1 VDLRI
6 EGYAMQSLAEL
17 DLPHLQLEAAAFAAD
32 PFPHFAAARAQ
43 HPWLARSVFGLV
55 VTEYEAMKDLLAMDG
70 ALRTA
75 NDGFVAI
82 MGGQGTRWGRFA
94 EENIFNQQGDAHRRL
109 RLALTPI
116 FTPRHANEIR
126 PLIREVIEDLLDAWA
141 PKGSFNFEEFASC
154 FPISVI
160 CRMIGGPVEA
170 IPRLKSSLETWGAA
184 FHMDRA
190 IVPELEVAHGLIEDY
205 VQDLVAARRARGRS
219 EGEEDLLDMLIR
231 AGADGL
237 LSEREI
243 VDLIMFLYTAG
254 FDTSK
259 NVLTLIMRQLI
270 DRPDVYARCA
280 DDLEYCRKVV
290 EETLRYS
297 GVSTSSRVTTEAIEY
312 RGVALP
318 KDTMVFVPVSVA
330 GRDAGAFADAD
341 RFDPDRPDDTDH
353 RHIGFGRGAHVCL
366 GQYLAR
372 AQLQEG
378 LHAVARRIRNP
389 RLAGEIAWRPFPG
402 IWGLKGL
409 PITFTPA

>member
-1 VDLRI
+1 
-6 EGYAMQSLAEL
+6 
-17 DLPHLQLEAAAFAAD
+17 
-32 PFPHFAAARAQ
+32 
-43 HPWLARSVFGLV
+43 LV

-70 ALRTA
+70 SLRTA
-75 NDGFVAI
+75 NDGFVAL
-82 MGGQGTRWGRFA
+82 MGGQGSRWGRFA

-109 RLALTPI
+109 RHALTPI
-116 FTPRHANEIR
+116 FTPRHANEVR
-126 PLIREVIEDLLDAWA
+126 PLIREVIESLLDAWA
-141 PKGSFNFEEFASC
+141 PKGSFDFEEFASY

-160 CRMIGGPVEA
+160 CRMIGGPVDA

-184 FHMDRA
+184 FHMDKA
-190 IVPELEVAHGLIEDY
+190 IVPELERAHGLIEDH
-205 VQDLVAARRARGRS
+205 VQDLLAARRVRAQGD
-219 EGEEDLLDMLIR
+219 GDEDLLETLIR

-270 DRPDVYARCA
+270 DRPDVYTRCA
-280 DDLEYCRKVV
+280 EDLEYCGKVV
-290 EETLRYS
+290 EEMLRYS
-297 GVSTSSRVTTEAIEY
+297 GVSTSTRITTEAIEY

-318 KDTMVFVPVSVA
+318 KDMMIFVPVSVA
-330 GRDAGAFADAD
+330 GRDPDAFADAD
-341 RFDPDRPDDTDH
+341 RFDPDRTGNTDH
-353 RHIGFGRGAHVCL
+353 RHIGFGRGPHVCL

-378 LHAVARRIRNP
+378 LHSIARRIRDP

>member
-1 VDLRI
+1 
-6 EGYAMQSLAEL
+6 MQSLADL
-17 DLPHLQLEAAAFAAD
+17 DLPHLSMEDAAFAID
-32 PFPHFAAARAQ
+32 PFPHFAAARAK

-94 EENIFNQQGDAHRRL
+94 EQNIFNQQGDAHRRL
-109 RLALTPI
+109 RYALTPI
-116 FTPRHANEIR
+116 FTPRHANEVR
-126 PLIREVIEDLLDAWA
+126 PMIREVIEGLLDEWA
-141 PKGSFNFEEFASC
+141 PKGSFDFEEFASC

-170 IPRLKSSLETWGAA
+170 IPYLKSSLEIWGAA
-184 FHMDRA
+184 FHMDKA
-190 IVPELEVAHGLIEDY
+190 VVPELDRAHGLLEDY
-205 VQDLVAARRARGRS
+205 VQNLLAARRANARS
-219 EGEEDLLDMLIR
+219 GGADDLLDMLIG
-231 AGADGL
+231 AGADDL

-270 DRPDVYARCA
+270 ERPDAYARCA

-290 EETLRYS
+290 EEMLRYS
-297 GVSTSSRVTTEAIEY
+297 GVSTSSRVTTEDVEY
-312 RGVALP
+312 RGVVLP
-318 KDTMVFVPVSVA
+318 RDTMMFIPVSVA

-341 RFDPDRPDDTDH
+341 RFDPDRPDLTDH
-353 RHIGFGRGAHVCL
+353 RHIAFGRGSHVCL

-378 LHAVARRIRNP
+378 LHSIARRIRNP
-389 RLAGEIAWRPFPG
+389 QLAGEIAWRPFPG
-402 IWGLKGL
+402 IWGLRGL